1 MTNTDLHP
9 STLPDDHVTRV
20 FSSMKRLAAAA
31 NEVFTSLNKQ
41 ESSNQWI
48 LVLGLS
54 AATIKRLADDHR
66 CLDGINYRF
75 QWEGTSGLI
84 KVVPSARHEIITAH
98 VVDCVKD
105 VFNTMGITWRDGE
118 WVGATT
124 YKPSPAKG
132 KEPDNAFVPPSRCP
146 TIANLGWPTLV
157 IETGVSESL
166 TQLRA
171 DAAKWFKDS
180 SGGVRIVLVIAI
192 RNNRVDIEK
201 WQLAPVGAP
210 VPLTRPYI
218 TSLCSQRSNM
228 PPLVPQLPAIQ
239 QPYCAQE
246 IVITRPQ
253 APGLPATDTGTPL
266 ILPFHAL
273 YDRAPGRG
281 ERDIIITSRDCN
293 DITRRLW

>member
-1 MTNTDLHP
+1 
-9 STLPDDHVTRV
+9 
-20 FSSMKRLAAAA
+20 MKCLASAAD
-31 NEVFTSLNKQ
+31 EVYTSLNKQ

-84 KVVPSARHEIITAH
+84 KVVPSARHESVTRRVVFSVNDALTA
-98 VVDCVKD
+98 
-105 VFNTMGITWRDGE
+105 MGIPWQNGE
-118 WVGATT
+118 WVGITT
-124 YKPSPAKG
+124 YKPTATKG
-132 KEPDNAFVPPSRCP
+132 KEPDDAFVPPSRCA
-146 TIANLGWPTLV
+146 TLANLGWPTLV

-180 SGGVRIVLVIAI
+180 SGDVRIVLVIAI
-192 RNNRVDIEK
+192 KNDRVDIEK

-246 IVITRPQ
+246 IVITRPPAQ
-253 APGLPATDTGTPL
+253 GLPVTVTGAPL

-273 YDRAPGRG
+273 YDRAPGRR
-281 ERDIIITSRDCN
+281 ERDIIITSGGCN